1 MGLKFNINPLLRIN
15 ATSHKNKVLP
25 ATTNKIKKLTVKNKK
40 ILQALGYQ
48 LKQNA

>member
-1 MGLKFNINPLLRIN
+1 MGLKFNISPLLRIRT
-15 ATSHKNKVLP
+15 TSHKTKVLP
-25 ATTNKIKKLTVKNKK
+25 VTSNKIKKLTVKNKK

>member
-1 MGLKFNINPLLRIN
+1 MGLKFNINPLLRIST
-15 ATSHKNKVLP
+15 TSHKTKVLP
-25 ATTNKIKKLTVKNKK
+25 ATSNQIKKLTVKNKK

>member
-1 MGLKFNINPLLRIN
+1 MGLKFNINPLLQISS
-15 ATSHKNKVLP
+15 TSHKTKVVPVTSNKV
-25 ATTNKIKKLTVKNKK
+25 KKLTLKNKK